1 MDSTIP
7 FYLQVKNYIKHSI
20 LEGELKPGDIIPS
33 ERELMKQ
40 FGLSRSTIRKAIKEL
55 EYEGYLVKVQGKGT
69 FVSKHNIEKEL
80 IKVINITHREEEDSQ
95 NLLEYETIAEQLLSS
110 DEIDI
115 KLPDSIPGLKIYYLE
130 RKTKLDDIVVGID
143 EIWSSSAYINE
154 IAGRFV
160 DDIEKLGTRVIED
173 ISIGF
178 ADKKQAKI
186 LNIKQN
192 VPLLKIEKKIYK
204 ENLIIYIQSLYNSE
218 KVKLTRV
225 NYNKEKAANTL

>member
-95 NLLEYETIAEQLLSS
+95 NVLEYETIAEQLLSS

-143 EIWSSSAYINE
+143 EIWSSSTYINE

-192 VPLLKIEKKIYK
+192 APLLKIEKKIYK

>member
-95 NLLEYETIAEQLLSS
+95 NVLEYETIAEQLLSS

-173 ISIGF
+173 ISRGF

-192 VPLLKIEKKIYK
+192 APLLKIEKKIYK

>member
-95 NLLEYETIAEQLLSS
+95 NVLEYETIAEQLLSS

-143 EIWSSSAYINE
+143 EIWSSSTYINE

-173 ISIGF
+173 ISIGL

-192 VPLLKIEKKIYK
+192 APLLKIEKKIYK

>member
-95 NLLEYETIAEQLLSS
+95 NVLEYETIAEQLLSS

-192 VPLLKIEKKIYK
+192 APLLKIEKKIYK

>member
-95 NLLEYETIAEQLLSS
+95 NVLEYETIAEQLLSS

-154 IAGRFV
+154 ISGRFV

-192 VPLLKIEKKIYK
+192 APLLKIEKKIYK